1 MPRQPA
7 ARLADPER
15 TAREIAR
22 APERLDAV
30 IAALTDDR
38 AAVRFHASKVLLA
51 LAEISPDTL
60 LPKLRAVLDMLDSPN
75 RFLKAAALRTLGY
88 AARSDAHGQ
97 ITRALPT
104 ILAPLA
110 GPSLVVANN
119 AIDSAARIA
128 DVKPQVADRVARAL
142 LTVPDGDWRT
152 PDCRRI
158 VTRRAARALA
168 RIQQQSRLRPE
179 TAAAVTSFLR
189 SQGGE

>member
-1 MPRQPA
+1 MVRRPA

-30 IAALTDDR
+30 ITALNDDR
-38 AAVRFHASKVLLA
+38 AAVRFHASKVLVA

-60 LPKLRAVLDMLDSPN
+60 LPRLRPVLDMLDSPN
-75 RFLKAAALRTLGY
+75 RFLKAAALRTLGF

-97 ITRALPT
+97 ITRALPI

-110 GPSLVVANN
+110 GPNLVVANN

-128 DVKPQVADRVARAL
+128 AVKPQVADRVARAL
-142 LTVPDGDWRT
+142 LAVPDGDWRT

-158 VTRRAARALA
+158 VTRHAAQALA
-168 RIQQQSRLRPE
+168 RIQQQSRLKPE

-189 SQGGE
+189 SQGGD